1 MGTHL
6 QSLKSN
12 LQRDLMEH
20 TKLKAGYKYVTTNPN
35 LFTLSP
41 NEEARVIKEDNEK
54 RRVLRLLQVREA
66 QRLASQK
73 ILAKNKLKREQAV
86 EQIGEELKQEWVQE
100 QKEKIKALDEKIEVL
115 QENYGR
121 GFDEVSEEK
130 ARVDFDNRKKA

>member
-1 MGTHL
+1 
-6 QSLKSN
+6 
-12 LQRDLMEH
+12 MEH
-20 TKLKAGYKYVTTNPN
+20 TKLKPGYKYVTTNPN

-86 EQIGEELKQEWVQE
+86 EQIGEELKQESMLCAEYFKYVAPCAVCGADVCNQSHTSPCN
-100 QKEKIKALDEKIEVL
+100 LCL
-115 QENYGR
+115 MN
-121 GFDEVSEEK
+121 
-130 ARVDFDNRKKA
+130 NL